1 MTVNFLGIDIS
12 KKDFH
17 VVLITGESRTKPRKF
32 TNDPKGFE
40 SLHEWLKQKGIDQLH
55 ACLEA
60 TSIYGDA
67 LAEFLYSASFAVS
80 VVNPARIKGFGKG
93 ELLRTKT
100 DSVDSALIA
109 RFCAAIKPDLWKPT
123 APEIK
128 ELQALVRRLDSLQE
142 IVTAEQNRLETATA
156 KVAELTNSHLE
167 YLKQQ
172 QDLIKQLISD
182 HFDQHPDL
190 KQQRDLL
197 VSIPGIGTQTAA
209 VLLDE
214 IGRIEDYQSARLL
227 GATHAEGTSARLHP
241 QLAAHAGLTPSERSS
256 GMSVHGKTRLSC
268 TGNSRLRK
276 ALYIPAVVSMRHNPL
291 LKAFRERLL
300 DRGKAKMQAIGAIMR
315 KLVHLAFGILKS
327 QQPFDPNYAI
337 DTP

>member
-1 MTVNFLGIDIS
+1 MTANILGIDIS

-17 VVLITGESRTKPRKF
+17 VVLLTGETRTKPKKF
-32 TNDPKGFE
+32 TNDPQGFE
-40 SLHEWLKQKGIDQLH
+40 SLQQWLKQKEIDQLH
-55 ACLEA
+55 ACMEA

-67 LAEFLYSASFAVS
+67 LAEFLYSASFSVS
-80 VVNPARIKGFGKG
+80 VVNPARIKGFAKG

-100 DSVDSALIA
+100 DSVDAALIA
-109 RFCAAIKPDLWKPT
+109 RFCAAIKPALWQPT

-142 IVTAEQNRLETATA
+142 MVTAEQNRLETATA

-182 HFDQHPDL
+182 HFDRHPEL

-197 VSIPGIGTQTAA
+197 VSIPGIGAQTAA
-209 VLLDE
+209 VLLSE
-214 IGRIEDYQSARLL
+214 IGRIEDYQNAR
-227 GATHAEGTSARLHP
+227 
-241 QLAAHAGLTPSERSS
+241 QLAAHAGLTPCERSS
-256 GMSVHGKTRLSC
+256 GTSVRGKTRLSC

-276 ALYIPAVVSMRHNPL
+276 ALYLPAVVSMRHNPL
-291 LKAFRERLL
+291 LKAFSDRLL

>member
-1 MTVNFLGIDIS
+1 MISGVNRAKMTTNSLGIDIS

-17 VVLITGESRTKPRKF
+17 VVLLTGETRTKPRKF
-32 TNDPKGFE
+32 TNDLQGFE
-40 SLHEWLKQKGIDQLH
+40 SLQQWLKQKGIDQMH
-55 ACLEA
+55 ACMEA

-67 LAEFLYSASFAVS
+67 LAEFLYSASFEVS
-80 VVNPARIKGFGKG
+80 IVNPARIKGFAKS

-100 DSVDSALIA
+100 DSVDAALIA
-109 RFCAAIKPDLWKPT
+109 RFCAAIKPELWKPT

-142 IVTAEQNRLETATA
+142 MVTAEHNRLETATA
-156 KVAELTNSHLE
+156 TVAQLTQSHLT
-167 YLKQQ
+167 YLQEQQ
-172 QDLIKQLISD
+172 ALIKQLISD

-197 VSIPGIGTQTAA
+197 VSIPGIGAQTAA
-209 VLLDE
+209 ILLAE
-214 IGRIEDYQSARLL
+214 IGRISDYQNAR
-227 GATHAEGTSARLHP
+227 
-241 QLAAHAGLTPSERSS
+241 QLAAHAGLTPCERSS
-256 GMSVHGKTRLSC
+256 GTSVHGKTRLSC

-276 ALYIPAVVSMRHNPL
+276 ALYMPAVVSMRHNPL
-291 LKAFRERLL
+291 LKAFSDRLL
-300 DRGKAKMQAIGAIMR
+300 ERGKVKMQAIGAIMR

>member
-1 MTVNFLGIDIS
+1 MTANILGIDIS

-17 VVLITGESRTKPRKF
+17 VVLLTGETRTKPRKF

-40 SLHEWLKQKGIDQLH
+40 SLQQWLKQKEIEQMH
-55 ACLEA
+55 ACMEA

-67 LAEFLYSASFAVS
+67 LAEFLAALGFGVS
-80 VVNPARIKGFGKG
+80 IVNPARIKGFAKS

-100 DSVDSALIA
+100 DSVDAALIA
-109 RFCAAIKPDLWKPT
+109 RFCAAIKPALWQPT

-156 KVAELTNSHLE
+156 TVAELTQSHLD

-172 QDLIKQLISD
+172 QELIKQLISD
-182 HFDQHPDL
+182 HFDQHPHL
-190 KQQRDLL
+190 KQQHDLL
-197 VSIPGIGTQTAA
+197 ISIPGIGSQTAA
-209 VLLDE
+209 VLLAE
-214 IGRIEDYQSARLL
+214 IGRIEDYQNAR
-227 GATHAEGTSARLHP
+227 
-241 QLAAHAGLTPSERSS
+241 QLAAHAGLTPCERSS
-256 GMSVHGKTRLSC
+256 GTSVQGKTRLSC

-276 ALYIPAVVSMRHNPL
+276 ALYMPAVVSMRHNPL
-291 LKAFRERLL
+291 LKAFSDRLL

-327 QQPFDPNYAI
+327 QQPFDPNYSL